1 MTEGIYMRLFKFW
14 IWLLSPP
21 KFYGGGGGTTTTYQQ
36 DNPQQQALANV
47 ANQKYDYYQAKYVPL
62 ENQWMDTVSNMNN
75 QANHNDVSGMAANT
89 LKQSQGPQTQSVGD
103 SMTGGRLQRGN
114 YVDMASAESN
124 AASNADMG
132 VTDRMLKGQEGIVA
146 MGQGQSA
153 GAIGGLTDVASQS
166 VQGQNTNASNVFD
179 RQQAINGTYG
189 TGLGMAAAA
198 GINKYGS

>member
-1 MTEGIYMRLFKFW
+1 MRLFKFW

-21 KFYGGGGGTTTTYQQ
+21 KFYGGGGGGTTTTYQQ

-75 QANHNDVSGMAANT
+75 QANHNDVAGMATNT
-89 LKQSQGPQTQSVGD
+89 LKQSQGPQTQSAGD
-103 SMTGGRLQRGN
+103 SMTGGRLQQGN
-114 YVDMASAESN
+114 YYDMAGAESN
-124 AASNADMG
+124 SASKADMG
-132 VTDRMLKGQEGIVA
+132 VTNRMLQGQEGIVA

-153 GAIGGLTDVASQS
+153 GAINGLTSVAEQS

-179 RQQAINGTYG
+179 RQQSINGTYG

-198 GINKYGS
+198 GINKYGSN